1 MDPGYAHASKN
12 VAKNSVFTFVN
23 ASKTGVHL
31 PGLLSTS
38 FLFYLPISRTERV
51 MVKPSTDHK
60 KIKEMY

>member
-12 VAKNSVFTFVN
+12 VAKISVFTFVN

-38 FLFYLPISRTERV
+38 FLFHLPISRTESF
-51 MVKPSTDHK
+51 PG
-60 KIKEMY
+60 

>member
-12 VAKNSVFTFVN
+12 LSKNYVYTCVN

-38 FLFYLPISRTERV
+38 FLFYLPISHTHPHTTEDGERR
-51 MVKPSTDHK
+51 
-60 KIKEMY
+60 